1 MGILA
6 SNVRCA
12 NLVFQILITA
22 VLPTNE
28 LLTEAPTLLVSQLYL
43 Q

>member
-6 SNVRCA
+6 SNARCA
-12 NLVFQILITA
+12 NLVFHTLITA

-28 LLTEAPTLLVSQLYL
+28 LLTEAPALLVSLL
-43 Q
+43 